1 MATTA
6 ENNIFS
12 GTLGVNP
19 VTQFTLFRGVTDYT
33 NLAQFDLFETGYSF
47 LVLLQMPVFMD
58 KLGTISNE
66 NGGYKSLIDNYRH
79 VIEYEFRGIQGIEDI
94 TSDTAQLQNGITDL
108 SIITRVVEQGGS
120 QFTMQYF
127 ERSGSLITKVH
138 ELFLRGVKDPKTQV
152 KRYNGLL
159 KDPITVRSNNIS
171 RDNASPMTD
180 KGYQYEIYHFLYI
193 VTDNTALN
201 VEKAY
206 ILASCQPAAAPTGT
220 LYNSTRGEIQ
230 FPELSLTF
238 NGLPIPGRLVTSKAR
253 DFLKYINNHT
263 VFDEMEFGCKVLSD
277 DEMGG
282 SGYAATEIV
291 EAKNAGGAN
300 ISSPKWTDQ
309 GFSSGDN

>member
-1 MATTA
+1 
-6 ENNIFS
+6 
-12 GTLGVNP
+12 
-19 VTQFTLFRGVTDYT
+19 
-33 NLAQFDLFETGYSF
+33 
-47 LVLLQMPVFMD
+47 MPVFMD
-58 KLGTISNE
+58 RLATISNE

-79 VIEYEFRGIQGIEDI
+79 VIEYEFRGIQGLEDI

-108 SIITRVVEQGGS
+108 SIITRVVEQGS
-120 QFTMQYF
+120 AQFTMQYF

-159 KDPITVRSNNIS
+159 TEPIVSRGNNTNGGTNSN
-171 RDNASPMTD
+171 AGTAKMTD

-206 ILASCQPAAAPTGT
+206 ILASCQPSAAPTGT

-263 VFDEMEFGCKVLSD
+263 VFDEMEFGYKVLSD
-277 DEMGG
+277 ESMGG
-282 SGYAATEIV
+282 SGYAATEAV

-300 ISSPKWTDQ
+300 ISSPKWTDA
-309 GFSSGDN
+309 GFSYGDS